1 MSSQIAV
8 SKGSVLLATLFSA
21 GFLLLVG
28 YLDWSFYIS
37 VLAVMPM
44 VAALFFAADTSSASV
59 NSAAHAKKD
68 GVDDSELTRL
78 AQELSD
84 STTTNALTAAGVSH
98 AAVQLRQKLES
109 LVQTSASIESGAQQ
123 MIVTEQQTAQLSES
137 GLEAASNVREHSESG
152 QAGLHKSIA
161 GMQQLSQQA
170 TENSALVESLSQRSK
185 EIQQVTSVIQ
195 EIASQTNL
203 LALNAAIEAARAG
216 EYGRGF
222 AVVADEVRSLAG
234 RTAVATEEVDTMV
247 TDIQSHTTQ
256 VAEQLQRLMTE
267 LNDSVG
273 LVETA
278 GGQLDTITVL
288 AAEVESQM
296 SEIASGTQNNRL
308 RLDELFSSVA
318 TMRQD
323 LSVSDEQTEQ
333 LSQAAVS
340 LEEQT
345 ERISERLSEISLSQY
360 HQDVY
365 QLARDAAQAIGRQF
379 EQDID
384 KGVITQE
391 ALFDRDYQPIPDTH
405 PQKYRTRFDD
415 YTDSVLPAI
424 QEPVLEQHS
433 GAVFAISATP
443 DGYIA
448 THNLE
453 YSQPLTGDAEHD
465 YLHNR
470 TKRLFNDKVGGRS
483 GNHQKPLLLQT
494 YIRETGEHMH
504 DLSVP
509 IYVHG
514 QHWGGFR
521 IGYHPEHR

>member
-1 MSSQIAV
+1 MSNQVTV
-8 SKGSVLLATLFSA
+8 SKVSVFLVAAISA
-21 GFLLLVG
+21 GYLLLVG
-28 YLDWSFYIS
+28 YLNWPFVYG
-37 VLAVMPM
+37 VL
-44 VAALFFAADTSSASV
+44 VALPIMALLFFGSSAASDKQSASV
-59 NSAAHAKKD
+59 QKGND
-68 GVDDSELTRL
+68 ETELTRL

-109 LVQTSASIESGAQQ
+109 LVQTSASIEAGAQQ

-137 GLEAASNVREHSESG
+137 GLGAASEVREHSESG

-161 GMQQLSQQA
+161 CMQQLSQQA
-170 TENSALVESLSQRSK
+170 IENSALVDSLSQRSK

-234 RTAVATEEVDTMV
+234 RTAAATKEVDTMV
-247 TDIQSHTTQ
+247 TDIQSHTSQ
-256 VAEQLQRLMTE
+256 VAQQLQQLMAE

-278 GGQLDTITVL
+278 GEQLDTITRL
-288 AAEVESQM
+288 AVNVEAQM

-308 RLDELFSSVA
+308 RLDELFGSVA

-323 LSVSDEQTEQ
+323 LSVSDVQTEQ
-333 LSQAAVS
+333 LSQAAAS

-345 ERISERLSEISLSQY
+345 ERISERLSEVSLSQY
-360 HQDVY
+360 HQDIY
-365 QLARDAAQAIGRQF
+365 QLARDAAEAIGKRF

-384 KGVITQE
+384 KGVITQG
-391 ALFDRDYQPIPDTH
+391 ALFDRNYQPIPNTY
-405 PQKYRTRFDD
+405 PQKYRTNFDN
-415 YTDSVLPAI
+415 YTDGVLPEI
-424 QEPVLEQHS
+424 QEPVLQKHQ
-433 GAVFAISATP
+433 GAVFAISATQE
-443 DGYIA
+443 GYIA
-448 THNLE
+448 THNTQ
-453 YSQPLTGDAEHD
+453 YSQPLTGDKDRD
-465 YLHNR
+465 YLNNR

-483 GNHQKPLLLQT
+483 GSHQKPLLLQT

-514 QHWGGFR
+514 KHWGGFR
-521 IGYHPEHR
+521 IGYHPERH